1 MVSTFDR
8 KMVVLYC
15 HNIFK
20 LKRQKFVQAQANQRK
35 EVHKFINSLACD

>member
-8 KMVVLYC
+8 KMVVTQE
-15 HNIFK
+15 